1 MLPWNFSSKDFTFS
15 NGSQQVTASWEG
27 EEMELA
33 SENEW
38 KKPRVA
44 GKAALSS
51 WHVSKKEIQK
61 MKRKSSAF

>member
-44 GKAALSS
+44 GKAALSF
-51 WHVSKKEIQK
+51 WHVSKKEITEKEKQ
-61 MKRKSSAF
+61 RFLS